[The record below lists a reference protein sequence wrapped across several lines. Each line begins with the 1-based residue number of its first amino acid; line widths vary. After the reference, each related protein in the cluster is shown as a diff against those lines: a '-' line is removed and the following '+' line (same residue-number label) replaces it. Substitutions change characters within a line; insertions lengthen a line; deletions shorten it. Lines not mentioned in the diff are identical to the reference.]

1 MPRTVKILCMVFQG
15 EKSCVKEIFD
25 KTKGSSY
32 VKYEQNQSSR
42 NKDYDSISSSGELCQ
57 FLT

>member
-1 MPRTVKILCMVFQG
+1 MVFQG

-32 VKYEQNQSSR
+32 AKYEQNQSSR